1 MGVGPADVAGT
12 HPHQRTYPEPV
23 ARQGER
29 EPKQRFVV
37 PPITFPAELP
47 VSAAR
52 LEIAEAIRN
61 HQVVVVAG
69 ETGSGKTTQ
78 LPKICLELGRGQ
90 AGLIGH
96 TQPRRLAARTVA
108 ERIADELGTPL
119 GTTVGYQV
127 RFTDRVGPQTQIKLM
142 TDGILLA
149 ELQRDRTLR
158 RYDTLIIDEAHE
170 RSLNI
175 DFIIGYLRQLLP
187 RRRDLKLIIT
197 SATIDPGAFARH
209 FFGAPVIEVS
219 GRTYPVEVRY
229 RPLSLPTEAP
239 SAGGGGRGRDGGNG
253 AVDEDAAVDD
263 VEEPRDQTQGV
274 CDAVVELSRE
284 GPGDILVFL
293 SGEREIRDTADAL
306 AEVVG
311 PTTEI
316 LPLYARLSMAEQHR
330 VFSDHPG
337 RRVVLATNVA
347 ETSLTVPGIRYV
359 VDPGTAR
366 ISRYSHRTKVQRLPI
381 EPISQA
387 SARQRAGRC
396 GRVADG
402 ICIRLYSE
410 QDFGARPAFTDPEI
424 LRTSLASVILQMT
437 SIGLGDIAAFPFLDP
452 PDNRAVK
459 DGLALLD
466 ELGALTR
473 GSPGTQP
480 RSLTTIGK
488 RLAQLPI
495 DPRLGR
501 MVLQAEV
508 NGCVREVI
516 IIAAALSIQ
525 DVRDRPTEHREAADQ
540 LHRRFADPT
549 SDFVA
554 YLNLWQY
561 LREQQQQLSS
571 NQFRRMCRREYLNH
585 LRIREW
591 QDLVAQLR
599 QIAGSVGVATNASST
614 DATRIHQSLLSGLLS
629 HLGLRESDRTEFTGA
644 RSARFQVWP
653 GSALFRKPPRWVMAG
668 ELVETSRLW
677 GRDVARIEP
686 EWVEP
691 LAEHL
696 VKRSY
701 SEPHWEAKRGSVV
714 ALEKVTLYGLP
725 IVSAR
730 TVGYGTVDPELSR
743 ELFLRH
749 ALVEGDWRTH
759 HAFFAA
765 NLALLDDVEQLES
778 RARRRD
784 ILVDDETLFDF
795 YDERIPDHVVS
806 GAHFDSWWKR
816 ARREDPELLDYSHS
830 LLIAEG
836 AKAVAA
842 ADFPDTWPLP
852 DGGSLRLTYQFE
864 PGTDDDGVT
873 VHVPVQT
880 VAGLD
885 PAPFSWQIPGL
896 RLELVT
902 ALLRSLPK
910 AIRTAFVPAP
920 DTARA
925 VVEAIRAHAQPPS
938 SDLVEVLARELTRRG
953 GFTVP
958 VAAFDLAKVP
968 DHLRPTFRIEDVR
981 GRVVQVEDGRSA
993 RGKDL
998 GALGELLRPRV
1009 RAAVAAI
1016 AGAGIERAKL
1026 AGWDVGTLPRS
1037 VERQDGG
1044 RTVSA
1049 YPALVDEG
1057 GNAAVRVLA
1066 SAAEAER
1073 AMRTGTRRL
1082 LLTSL
1087 GDPLARLK
1095 GQVEYVLPQADRLSL
1110 ALSRYPS
1117 VNALLE
1123 DCLAC
1128 AVDDLVVQHGGPA
1141 WDGEAFETLL
1151 TQVRTGID
1159 EAGLD
1164 VVRSVSRVLAQ
1175 AGEVERAI
1183 SSTSSLALL
1192 PMLTDVRAQLGEL
1205 VPAGFVAEAGRRR
1218 LPDLLRYLR
1227 AVSHRLARAPE
1238 NVNADRGRMDRVAAI
1253 EASVDACVAGLP
1265 PSRREAREVS
1275 DVRAMV
1281 QELRVSV
1288 FAQGIGTAYPISEQR
1303 IEKALAAW
1311 N

>member
-1 MGVGPADVAGT
+1 MPPRSPGP
-12 HPHQRTYPEPV
+12 HP
-23 ARQGER
+23 
-29 EPKQRFVV
+29 
-37 PPITFPAELP
+37 
-47 VSAAR
+47 
-52 LEIAEAIRN
+52 
-61 HQVVVVAG
+61 
-69 ETGSGKTTQ
+69 
-78 LPKICLELGRGQ
+78 
-90 AGLIGH
+90 
-96 TQPRRLAARTVA
+96 
-108 ERIADELGTPL
+108 
-119 GTTVGYQV
+119 
-127 RFTDRVGPQTQIKLM
+127 
-142 TDGILLA
+142 
-149 ELQRDRTLR
+149 RTL
-158 RYDTLIIDEAHE
+158 T
-170 RSLNI
+170 
-175 DFIIGYLRQLLP
+175 
-187 RRRDLKLIIT
+187 
-197 SATIDPGAFARH
+197 
-209 FFGAPVIEVS
+209 
-219 GRTYPVEVRY
+219 
-229 RPLSLPTEAP
+229 
-239 SAGGGGRGRDGGNG
+239 
-253 AVDEDAAVDD
+253 
-263 VEEPRDQTQGV
+263 
-274 CDAVVELSRE
+274 
-284 GPGDILVFL
+284 
-293 SGEREIRDTADAL
+293 
-306 AEVVG
+306 
-311 PTTEI
+311 
-316 LPLYARLSMAEQHR
+316 RL
-330 VFSDHPG
+330 
-337 RRVVLATNVA
+337 
-347 ETSLTVPGIRYV
+347 
-359 VDPGTAR
+359 
-366 ISRYSHRTKVQRLPI
+366 
-381 EPISQA
+381 
-387 SARQRAGRC
+387 
-396 GRVADG
+396 
-402 ICIRLYSE
+402 
-410 QDFGARPAFTDPEI
+410 
-424 LRTSLASVILQMT
+424 
-437 SIGLGDIAAFPFLDP
+437 
-452 PDNRAVK
+452 
-459 DGLALLD
+459 
-466 ELGALTR
+466 
-473 GSPGTQP
+473 
-480 RSLTTIGK
+480 GK

-501 MVLQAEV
+501 MVLQAET

-549 SDFVA
+549 SDFMA

-561 LREQQQQLSS
+561 LREQQHELSS

-599 QIAGSVGVATNASST
+599 QVAGSVGVATNASST
-614 DATRIHQSLLSGLLS
+614 DATRIHQSLLAGMLS

-644 RSARFQVWP
+644 RGAKFQVWP

-696 VKRSY
+696 VRRSY
-701 SEPHWEAKRGSVV
+701 SEPHWEARRGSVV
-714 ALEKVTLYGLP
+714 AVEKVTLYGLP
-725 IVSAR
+725 IVTAR
-730 TVGYGTVDPELSR
+730 TVGYGRVDPELSR
-743 ELFLRH
+743 ELFIRH

-759 HAFFAA
+759 HSFFAA
-765 NLALLDDVEQLES
+765 NLALLDDVEELES

-795 YDERIPDHVVS
+795 YDERIPDQVVS

-852 DGGSLRLTYQFE
+852 DGGSLSLTYQFE

-880 VAGLD
+880 LAGLD
-885 PAPFSWQIPGL
+885 PAPFDWQIPGL

-925 VVEAIRAHAQPPS
+925 VVEAIRPDTEPPS
-938 SDLVEVLARELTRRG
+938 SDLVDVLARELTRRG

-958 VAAFDLAKVP
+958 VEAFDLTKVP
-968 DHLRPTFRIEDVR
+968 DHLRPTFRVEDAQ
-981 GRVVQVEDGRSA
+981 GRVVQVDKGRSA
-993 RGKDL
+993 QGKDL
-998 GALGELLRPRV
+998 TELAELLRPRV

-1016 AGAGIERAKL
+1016 AGAGIERARL

-1057 GNAAVRVLA
+1057 GSAAVRVLA

-1095 GQVEYVLPQADRLSL
+1095 GQVEYVLPKADRLSL

-1141 WDGEAFETLL
+1141 WDGEAYEALL
-1151 TQVRTGID
+1151 AHVRAGLD

-1164 VVRSVSRVLAQ
+1164 VVRTVARVLAQ

-1205 VPAGFVAEAGRRR
+1205 VPAGFVTRAGRRR

-1253 EASVDACVAGLP
+1253 EASVDACVAALP

-1275 DVRAMV
+1275 DVRWMV

-1288 FAQGIGTAYPISEQR
+1288 FAQGVGTAYPISEQR
-1303 IEKALAAW
+1303 IEKALGGLRDHG
-1311 N
+1311 